1 MASRKPTLTVVFTHG
16 ASDELNDVWR
26 QNAKQRGVDHAD
38 SYDEFLKQNIAH
50 LATDY
55 DAGKGIDGFPELQR
69 MTFKT
74 NSRRSTDGHTV
85 IYEVDAANK
94 TASILHVFHTK
105 MDLEGR
111 LKRERQ

>member
-1 MASRKPTLTVVFTHG
+1 MASRKPTLTVVFTYD
-16 ASDELNDVWR
+16 AADDLNDVWR
-26 QNAKQRGVDHAD
+26 HNAKRSGVDHAD
-38 SYDEFLKQNIAH
+38 RYDGFLKQNIAQ

-55 DAGKGIDGFPELQR
+55 DAGKGIEGFPELQR
-69 MTFKT
+69 ITFKT
-74 NSRRSTDGHTV
+74 NRKRSTDGHTV

-94 TASILHVFHTK
+94 IVSILHVFHTK